1 MIKDKSKDKITDPY
15 ASVRRDI
22 APPGKVI
29 LSKKDYN
36 RKKEKGDILK
46 ELEEMHDEIDKNVQI
61 L

>member
-1 MIKDKSKDKITDPY
+1 MVNKAKDKIVDPY
-15 ASVRRDI
+15 ASVRRDT
-22 APPGKVI
+22 APPGKI
-29 LSKKDYN
+29 FLSRKDYN